1 MVLRILAGNHFQNFT
16 TFQKVIISIITKKS
30 LIIYFKNQNENNFL
44 QFQWKGHYRG
54 KKAYLIME
62 LCTLKKEGN

>member
-16 TFQKVIISIITKKS
+16 IFQKVISIITKKS

-44 QFQWKGHYRG
+44 QLQWKRHNRG
-54 KKAYLIME
+54 NKAYLIME
-62 LCTLKKEGN
+62 LCALKKEGN